1 MELTATLRL
10 TLIQKDIQKKI
21 TTLVE
26 SEDDYLITLNKRYQ
40 DRFDK
45 ATTDKSKKLII
56 QGFMQNPIGHK
67 IVGEK
72 MNDEDYRYYIKT
84 AECTDFYIGSKTK
97 ENSKKVEESIPVKK
111 KKGRGRPRKVVL

>member
-1 MELTATLRL
+1 MKLTATLRL

-26 SEDDYLITLNKRYQ
+26 SEEDYLITLNKRYQ

-45 ATTDKSKKLII
+45 AATDKSKKLII

-67 IVGEK
+67 IVGDK
-72 MNDEDYRYYIKT
+72 KNDENYRYYIKT
-84 AECTDFYIGSKTK
+84 AECTDFYIGESTK
-97 ENSKKVEESIPVKK
+97 ENTIKAGQSVILEK
-111 KKGRGRPRKVVL
+111 KKGRGRPKKVVL